1 MLIWLAG
8 IVLVLTISMTLFIK
22 ERSHLVLKSIAQ
34 EIASSADMLDP
45 LAPEERNRSLSRHD
59 RMRMRLLRTLPEHI
73 QRFPEDHPL
82 LTELREAMPNR
93 HPVLYV
99 RRNDDGRPPE
109 FHRHDDDER
118 PSESRRYGDRRHD
131 DDERSPESRR
141 YGDDNRSLEY
151 MPLVAAVSL
160 ADGTFL
166 TARLPGKFPLPP
178 PQAMHGSALSAFLAL
193 VAGIV
198 ILTWVCVRI
207 ATRPLSRLAEAARA
221 LGENPERAP
230 LEPGGPI
237 EVVQATEAFNQ
248 MQERI
253 AVHMHERTRILAAI
267 SHDLQT
273 PITRLRL
280 RAEMVDSEDLKTR
293 IQSDLDAM
301 QSLIREGLDYARS
314 METHASPQP
323 IDLAALLGA
332 LRDDA
337 IDMGWKVSLTGKA
350 SEPFTG
356 QPLALRRALWNLIE
370 NGVKFGETVDIDLAE
385 TPEAHRI
392 VIRDHGPGLPA
403 EERARV
409 FEPFYRTETSRNR
422 ETGGTGLG
430 LAITRNL
437 LHVQHGSVTL
447 DNHPEGGLLATVI
460 LPRAPRG

>member
-1 MLIWLAG
+1 MKFLWPRSLFSRLMLIWLAG
-8 IVLVLTISMTLFIK
+8 IVLVLGISVTIFVN
-22 ERSHLVLKSIAQ
+22 ERSHLVFKSVAQ

-45 LAPEERNRSLSRHD
+45 LAPEERNRSLGRYD
-59 RMRMRLLRTLPEHI
+59 RMRLRLLRALPEHI
-73 QRFPEDHPL
+73 QRFPENHPL
-82 LTELREAMPNR
+82 LTELRAIMPNR

-99 RRNDDGRPPE
+99 RRNDDNRSP
-109 FHRHDDDER
+109 DL
-118 PSESRRYGDRRHD
+118 RRHD
-131 DDERSPESRR
+131 DDRAPESHRHD
-141 YGDDNRSLEY
+141 DDNRSLEY

-178 PQAMHGSALSAFLAL
+178 PHALHGSALSAFLAL
-193 VAGIV
+193 VAGVV

-207 ATRPLSRLAEAARA
+207 ATRPLSRLAAAAHA

-230 LEPGGPI
+230 LEPTGPI

-248 MQERI
+248 MQQRI
-253 AVHMHERTRILAAI
+253 AAHMHERTRILAAI

-280 RAEMVDSEDLKTR
+280 RAEMLDSEDLKTR

-314 METHASPQP
+314 MEAGAAPQP
-323 IDLAALLGA
+323 IDLTALLAALCG
-332 LRDDA
+332 DA
-337 IDMGWKVSLTGKA
+337 VDMGWEVSLGGKA
-350 SEPFTG
+350 SAPFTG

-370 NGVKFGETVDIDLAE
+370 NGVKFGETVEIDITE
-385 TPEAHRI
+385 TLEAHRI
-392 VIRDHGPGLPA
+392 LIRDHGPGLPA
-403 EERARV
+403 EERERV

-437 LHVQHGSVTL
+437 LHVQHGNVSL
-447 DNHPEGGLLATVI
+447 DNHPEGGLVATVI